1 MKIEHIIVS
10 IVIMLVVLVALMLF
24 GGQIIPIFTNGISGV
39 IDMLKIK

>member
-24 GGQIIPIFTNGISGV
+24 GGQIIPMFTSGISSI
-39 IDMLKIK
+39 IDILKIK

>member
-24 GGQIIPIFTNGISGV
+24 GGQIIPVFTNGING
-39 IDMLKIK
+39 ILDILKLK